1 MAVQNERNININPR
15 DYAKLGLQG
24 QSGVTG
30 GTSGLPGILGILAAQ
45 QSGTGAQPFK
55 PKNTLADFM
64 DKSQTVVPGV
74 SSQEY
79 LNKYGGDN
87 ANKPQMPEINNPAQS
102 IMEQLQQLMNG
113 GGQFQPT
120 SLPAFNPDQFK
131 QQAEQSVGQQ
141 FNPLIQEILN
151 QQKTTQARAGTN
163 KAAVAGLYNEAVGN
177 IQAGSK
183 QTQGAY
189 DATQAESKKL
199 YTDERSR
206 IAAGYAADAAAQKA
220 ETKKLGT
227 QALGD
232 NGAGAQAIADRQFSD
247 QMGSQQMQSSQNALG
262 QQQAAA
268 GQYDQAITNATRA
281 EGVAGQQDIM
291 KQLEDYMAQ
300 SNSNLAD
307 TRSQEAGSVN
317 DLMMKLAAAA
327 NDRNTNN
334 AQFQYQQQRDY
345 IGDQT
350 NLTKMMMDQ
359 QNANLTAGSA
369 TKLNPWQS
377 TAMFADQ
384 LRPGQGQDIVAAIQK
399 AMNDRPE
406 IYARAQGD
414 PVKMNPALFAKLV
427 ADDPGNQGIDRN
439 SLMQVAQEL
448 YRQLYGM

>member
-1 MAVQNERNININPR
+1 MPVQNERNININPR
-15 DYAKLGLQG
+15 DYAKLGMQG
-24 QSGVTG
+24 QPGVTG
-30 GTSGLPGILGILAAQ
+30 GQSGLPGILGILAAK
-45 QSGTGAQPFK
+45 QSGTGSQPFK

-64 DKSQTVVPGV
+64 DMSPTVVPGV

-79 LNKYGGDN
+79 LDKYGGN
-87 ANKPQMPEINNPAQS
+87 GNNQPKMPEINNPAQS
-102 IMEQLQQLMNG
+102 IMEQLQQLLSG

-131 QQAEQSVGQQ
+131 QQAERSVGEQY
-141 FNPLIQEILN
+141 NPIIQEILN

-227 QALGD
+227 EALGD
-232 NGAGAQAIADRQFSD
+232 NGAGAQATADRQFSD

-291 KQLEDYMAQ
+291 RQLEDYMSQ

-317 DLMMKLAAAA
+317 DLMMKLASAA

-350 NLTKMMMDQ
+350 NLAKMMMDAQ
-359 QNANLTAGSA
+359 QAGASTTAD
-369 TKLNPWQS
+369 KLNPWQS

-406 IYARAQGD
+406 IYARAQND

-427 ADDPGNQGIDRN
+427 ADDPGNQGMDRN